1 MPREVMSSCSWLHML
16 RRSLCT
22 TSLNH
27 MQWRLKHICY
37 NDNNENSVYIVNST
51 STPIMSH
58 RAATWIAFGAICRRS
73 FTTLTA
79 ARDSPRHQLS
89 GYRLPGHSY
98 LASQATR
105 SRSLPKNHFTA
116 NRALR
121 QDAAPESPKKKS
133 KRKTTRFKATST
145 SLRRVAV
152 EAQQSRD
159 GLVRGKGRKRHVDP
173 VAETKEV
180 TAYCAAETY
189 QVSVAQRL
197 LIQEGFRPDPLK
209 TELYPQVLHVQT
221 PNFVSQTETGEKRE
235 RGVGDVFVF
244 PSGTVV
250 TWNVPEHIGNNIV
263 TRIIRP
269 AAENAH
275 QVEVEDFEYLEDSSR
290 DLSVI
295 VGETIVL
302 GTKPPNDH
310 QHQHQIHNMD
320 PTETDLPPRH
330 ETDTI
335 LAKIAFSSALARS
348 TKLAV
353 LEEALAA
360 YFQSTRQIPTTLSA
374 GSPLR
379 FTRQFILRKTG
390 ELLSIRAQLNLY
402 SELTDSLPDLF
413 WDSPHNLGLESYY
426 ESLGRALDV
435 GVRIKVLN
443 EKMDYAS
450 EIAAVLRERL
460 SEKHS
465 TGLEWLII
473 GLIAIEVMF
482 GIFEISELWRE
493 KNEAV
498 EAETTRKL
506 LNRFLEM
513 QLAKEGKVAE

>member
-1 MPREVMSSCSWLHML
+1 
-16 RRSLCT
+16 
-22 TSLNH
+22 
-27 MQWRLKHICY
+27 
-37 NDNNENSVYIVNST
+37 
-51 STPIMSH
+51 MSH

-73 FTTLTA
+73 LTTLTA
-79 ARDSPRHQLS
+79 ARNSPRHQLS
-89 GYRLPGHSY
+89 SYRLPGQSY
-98 LASQATR
+98 LASQAAR
-105 SRSLPKNHFTA
+105 GRKIPQNHFTA

-121 QDAAPESPKKKS
+121 QDTPPEPPKKDP
-133 KRKTTRFKATST
+133 KRKNTRSKATSI

-152 EAQQSRD
+152 EAQRSRD

-173 VAETKEV
+173 IAETKEV

-189 QVSVAQRL
+189 QVSAARRL
-197 LIQEGFRPDPLK
+197 LMQEGFRPDPLK
-209 TELYPQVLHVQT
+209 TDLYPQVLHVQT
-221 PNFVSQTETGEKRE
+221 PNFVTQDPETGEKRE
-235 RGVGDVFVF
+235 QGIGDVFVF
-244 PSGTVV
+244 PSGSVV

-269 AAENAH
+269 AAENPH
-275 QVEVEDFEYLEDSSR
+275 QVEVEDFEYLEDGTR
-290 DLSVI
+290 DSSVI
-295 VGETIVL
+295 VGDTIVL
-302 GTKPPNDH
+302 GTKPSNDYL
-310 QHQHQIHNMD
+310 QQQDN
-320 PTETDLPPRH
+320 TTDADSPPRH

-335 LAKIAFSSALARS
+335 LAKIAYSSALARS

-426 ESLGRALDV
+426 ESLGKALDV

-465 TGLEWLII
+465 TGLEWRII
-473 GLIAIEVMF
+473 GLITIEVMF

-498 EAETTRKL
+498 ETETTRKL

-513 QLAKEGKVAE
+513 QLAKEGKVSE

>member
-1 MPREVMSSCSWLHML
+1 
-16 RRSLCT
+16 
-22 TSLNH
+22 
-27 MQWRLKHICY
+27 
-37 NDNNENSVYIVNST
+37 
-51 STPIMSH
+51 MSH

-73 FTTLTA
+73 LTTLTA
-79 ARDSPRHQLS
+79 ARESPRQHLS
-89 GYRLPGHSY
+89 GHRLPGQSY
-98 LASQATR
+98 LASQAAR
-105 SRSLPKNHFTA
+105 GRKIPKNHFTA

-121 QDAAPESPKKKS
+121 QDALPESPKKDT
-133 KRKTTRFKATST
+133 KRKNARSQAAST

-152 EAQQSRD
+152 EAQRSRA
-159 GLVRGKGRKRHVDP
+159 GLVKGKGRNRHVDP

-189 QVSVAQRL
+189 QISAAQRL
-197 LIQEGFRPDPLK
+197 LLQEGFRPDPLK
-209 TELYPQVLHVQT
+209 TDLYPQVLHVQT
-221 PNFVSQTETGEKRE
+221 PNFISQDPETGEKRE
-235 RGVGDVFVF
+235 QGIGDVFVF
-244 PSGTVV
+244 PSGSVV

-263 TRIIRP
+263 SRIIRP
-269 AAENAH
+269 AAENPH
-275 QVEVEDFEYLEDSSR
+275 QIEVEDFEYLEDGTR
-290 DLSVI
+290 DSSVI
-295 VGETIVL
+295 VGDIIVL
-302 GTKPPNDH
+302 GTKPPHDH
-310 QHQHQIHNMD
+310 HYLD
-320 PTETDLPPRH
+320 TSSTTETETPPAH

-335 LAKIAFSSALARS
+335 LAKIAYSSALARS

-353 LEEALAA
+353 LEGALSK

-426 ESLGRALDV
+426 ESLGKALDV

-473 GLIAIEVMF
+473 GLITIEVLF

-498 EAETTRKL
+498 ELETTRKL
-506 LNRFLEM
+506 LDRYLMM
-513 QLAKEGKVAE
+513 QLAKEGRAPE

>member
-1 MPREVMSSCSWLHML
+1 M
-16 RRSLCT
+16 
-22 TSLNH
+22 
-27 MQWRLKHICY
+27 
-37 NDNNENSVYIVNST
+37 
-51 STPIMSH
+51 
-58 RAATWIAFGAICRRS
+58 
-73 FTTLTA
+73 TA
-79 ARDSPRHQLS
+79 ARDSPRNHLS

-98 LASQATR
+98 IASQAAR
-105 SRSLPKNHFTA
+105 GRKIPKNHFTA

-121 QDAAPESPKKKS
+121 QDAAPEQPKKDS
-133 KRKTTRFKATST
+133 KRKNTRSKAAST

-152 EAQQSRD
+152 EAQRSRD

-173 VAETKEV
+173 IAETKEV

-189 QVSVAQRL
+189 QVSAARRL
-197 LIQEGFRPDPLK
+197 LIQEGFHPDPLK
-209 TELYPQVLHVQT
+209 TDLYPQVLHVQT
-221 PNFVSQTETGEKRE
+221 PNFVSQDPETGEKRE
-235 RGVGDVFVF
+235 QGIGDVFVF
-244 PSGTVV
+244 PSGSVV

-269 AAENAH
+269 AAENPH
-275 QVEVEDFEYLEDSSR
+275 QVEVEDFEYLEDGTR
-290 DLSVI
+290 DSSVI
-295 VGETIVL
+295 VGDTIVL
-302 GTKPPNDH
+302 GTKPSNDH
-310 QHQHQIHNMD
+310 QQQYQHID
-320 PTETDLPPRH
+320 TIETDSPPRH

-335 LAKIAFSSALARS
+335 LAKIAYSSALARS

-353 LEEALAA
+353 LEEALAH

-426 ESLGRALDV
+426 ESLGKALDV

-473 GLIAIEVMF
+473 GLITIEVMF

-513 QLAKEGKVAE
+513 QLAKEGRGSQ

>member
-1 MPREVMSSCSWLHML
+1 
-16 RRSLCT
+16 
-22 TSLNH
+22 
-27 MQWRLKHICY
+27 
-37 NDNNENSVYIVNST
+37 
-51 STPIMSH
+51 MSH

-73 FTTLTA
+73 LTTLTA
-79 ARDSPRHQLS
+79 ARDSPRHQLLS
-89 GYRLPGHSY
+89 GHRLPGQSY
-98 LASQATR
+98 LASQAAR
-105 SRSLPKNHFTA
+105 GRKIPKNHFTA

-121 QDAAPESPKKKS
+121 QYAPPEPSKKES
-133 KRKTTRFKATST
+133 KRKNTRSKAAST

-152 EAQQSRD
+152 EAQRSRD
-159 GLVRGKGRKRHVDP
+159 GLVIGKGRKRHVDP

-189 QVSVAQRL
+189 QVSAARRL
-197 LIQEGFRPDPLK
+197 LMQEGFRPDPLK
-209 TELYPQVLHVQT
+209 TDLYPQVLHVQT
-221 PNFVSQTETGEKRE
+221 PNFVSQDPDTGAKRE
-235 RGVGDVFVF
+235 MGIGDVFVF
-244 PSGTVV
+244 PSGSVV

-269 AAENAH
+269 AAENPH
-275 QVEVEDFEYLEDSSR
+275 QVEVEDFEYLEDDTR
-290 DLSVI
+290 DSSVI
-295 VGETIVL
+295 VGDTIVL
-302 GTKPPNDH
+302 GTKPFNDY
-310 QHQHQIHNMD
+310 QQQLQDTTANS
-320 PTETDLPPRH
+320 TDSSPPGH

-335 LAKIAFSSALARS
+335 LAKIAYSSALARS

-353 LEEALAA
+353 LEEALDH

-426 ESLGRALDV
+426 ESLGKALDV

-473 GLIAIEVMF
+473 GLITIEVLF

-498 EAETTRKL
+498 ETETTRKL
-506 LNRFLEM
+506 LNRFLERE
-513 QLAKEGKVAE
+513 LAKESSRCSSVVE

>member
-1 MPREVMSSCSWLHML
+1 
-16 RRSLCT
+16 
-22 TSLNH
+22 
-27 MQWRLKHICY
+27 
-37 NDNNENSVYIVNST
+37 
-51 STPIMSH
+51 MSH

-73 FTTLTA
+73 LTTLTT
-79 ARDSPRHQLS
+79 ARDSPRHHIS
-89 GYRLPGHSY
+89 GYRLPGYSY
-98 LASQATR
+98 LASQAAR
-105 SRSLPKNHFTA
+105 GRKIPKNHFTA

-121 QDAAPESPKKKS
+121 QDALPEPPKKES
-133 KRKTTRFKATST
+133 KRKHTRPKAAST

-152 EAQQSRD
+152 EAQRSRD

-189 QVSVAQRL
+189 QVSAARRL
-197 LIQEGFRPDPLK
+197 LMQEGFRPDPLK
-209 TELYPQVLHVQT
+209 TDLYPQVLHVQT
-221 PNFVSQTETGEKRE
+221 PNFVSQDPETGEKRE
-235 RGVGDVFVF
+235 QGIGDVFVF
-244 PSGTVV
+244 PSGSVV

-269 AAENAH
+269 AAENPH
-275 QVEVEDFEYLEDSSR
+275 QVEVEDFEYLEDGSR
-290 DLSVI
+290 DSSVI
-295 VGETIVL
+295 VGDTIVL
-302 GTKPPNDH
+302 GTKPTNDH
-310 QHQHQIHNMD
+310 QQQD
-320 PTETDLPPRH
+320 TTDTDSPPRH

-335 LAKIAFSSALARS
+335 LAKIAYSSALARS

-353 LEEALAA
+353 LEEALAH

-426 ESLGRALDV
+426 ESLGKALDV

-473 GLIAIEVMF
+473 GLITIEVLF

-498 EAETTRKL
+498 EAEETRKL

-513 QLAKEGKVAE
+513 QLAKKLAKESKVSE

>member
-1 MPREVMSSCSWLHML
+1 MHKK
-16 RRSLCT
+16 
-22 TSLNH
+22 TSAVLGSFAA
-27 MQWRLKHICY
+27 RTRTFLP
-37 NDNNENSVYIVNST
+37 T
-51 STPIMSH
+51 MSH

-73 FTTLTA
+73 LTTLTA
-79 ARDSPRHQLS
+79 ARDSPRQQLLS
-89 GYRLPGHSY
+89 GYRLPGHSH

-105 SRSLPKNHFTA
+105 GRKLPKNHFTA
-116 NRALR
+116 NRSFR
-121 QDAAPESPKKKS
+121 QDAEPPKKNP
-133 KRKTTRFKATST
+133 KRKNTRSKAAST

-159 GLVRGKGRKRHVDP
+159 GMVIGKGRKRHVDP
-173 VAETKEV
+173 IAETKEV

-189 QVSVAQRL
+189 QISVAQRL
-197 LIQEGFRPDPLK
+197 LLQEGFRTDPLK
-209 TELYPQVLHVQT
+209 TDLYPQVLHVQT

-235 RGVGDVFVF
+235 QGIGDVFVF
-244 PSGTVV
+244 PSGSVV

-263 TRIIRP
+263 TRIILP
-269 AAENAH
+269 AAENPH
-275 QVEVEDFEYLEDSSR
+275 QVEVEDFEYLEDTTR
-290 DLSVI
+290 DSSVI
-295 VGETIVL
+295 VGDTIIL
-302 GTKPPNDH
+302 GTKPRNDY
-310 QHQHQIHNMD
+310 QHQYNDMM
-320 PTETDLPPRH
+320 PTPDTDSPSRH

-335 LAKIAFSSALARS
+335 LAKIAYSSALARS

-426 ESLGRALDV
+426 ESLGKALDV

-443 EKMDYAS
+443 EKLDYAS

-473 GLIAIEVMF
+473 GLITIEVMF

-513 QLAKEGKVAE
+513 QLAKEEQASK

>member
-1 MPREVMSSCSWLHML
+1 
-16 RRSLCT
+16 
-22 TSLNH
+22 
-27 MQWRLKHICY
+27 
-37 NDNNENSVYIVNST
+37 
-51 STPIMSH
+51 MSH

-73 FTTLTA
+73 LTTLTA

-89 GYRLPGHSY
+89 AHRLPGQSY
-98 LASQATR
+98 LASQAAR
-105 SRSLPKNHFTA
+105 GRKIPKNHFTS
-116 NRALR
+116 NRPLR
-121 QDAAPESPKKKS
+121 QDAPPEPSKKES
-133 KRKTTRFKATST
+133 KRKNTRSKAAYT

-152 EAQQSRD
+152 EAQRSRD

-189 QVSVAQRL
+189 QVSAARRL
-197 LIQEGFRPDPLK
+197 LMQEGFRPDPLK
-209 TELYPQVLHVQT
+209 TDLYPQVLHVQT
-221 PNFVSQTETGEKRE
+221 PNFVSLDPATGEKRE
-235 RGVGDVFVF
+235 QGIGDVFVF
-244 PSGTVV
+244 PSGSVV

-275 QVEVEDFEYLEDSSR
+275 QVEVEDFEYLEDDTR
-290 DLSVI
+290 DSSVI
-295 VGETIVL
+295 VGDTIVL
-302 GTKPPNDH
+302 GTKPSNDH
-310 QHQHQIHNMD
+310 QQQQDTTH
-320 PTETDLPPRH
+320 TDSPPGH

-335 LAKIAFSSALARS
+335 LAKIAYSSALARS

-353 LEEALAA
+353 LEEALDH

-426 ESLGRALDV
+426 ESLGKALDV

-473 GLIAIEVMF
+473 GLITIEVLF

-513 QLAKEGKVAE
+513 QLAKEGRCSSVSE

>member
-1 MPREVMSSCSWLHML
+1 
-16 RRSLCT
+16 
-22 TSLNH
+22 
-27 MQWRLKHICY
+27 
-37 NDNNENSVYIVNST
+37 
-51 STPIMSH
+51 MSH

-73 FTTLTA
+73 LTTLTA
-79 ARDSPRHQLS
+79 ARDSPRHQLC
-89 GYRLPGHSY
+89 GHRLPGQSY
-98 LASQATR
+98 LASQAAR
-105 SRSLPKNHFTA
+105 GRKIPKNHFTA

-121 QDAAPESPKKKS
+121 QDAPPEPPKKDS
-133 KRKTTRFKATST
+133 KRKNTRSKAAST

-152 EAQQSRD
+152 EAQRSRD
-159 GLVRGKGRKRHVDP
+159 GLVIGKGRKRHVDP

-189 QVSVAQRL
+189 QVSAARRL
-197 LIQEGFRPDPLK
+197 LMQEGFRPDPLK
-209 TELYPQVLHVQT
+209 TDLYPQVLHVQT
-221 PNFVSQTETGEKRE
+221 PNFVSQDPETGAKRE
-235 RGVGDVFVF
+235 QGIGDVFVF
-244 PSGTVV
+244 PSGSVV

-275 QVEVEDFEYLEDSSR
+275 QVEVEDFEYLEDGTR
-290 DLSVI
+290 DSSVI
-295 VGETIVL
+295 VGDTIVL
-302 GTKPPNDH
+302 GTKPSNDH
-310 QHQHQIHNMD
+310 QSQQQQLQQDSTNA
-320 PTETDLPPRH
+320 TDSSPPGH

-335 LAKIAFSSALARS
+335 LAKIAYSSALARS

-353 LEEALAA
+353 LEEALDH

-426 ESLGRALDV
+426 ESLGKALDV

-473 GLIAIEVMF
+473 GLITIEVLF

-506 LNRFLEM
+506 LNKFLEV
-513 QLAKEGKVAE
+513 QLAKESRCSSVSE